1 MTTILY
7 HGNIYVRQ
15 GQFAEAL
22 LIEDNMIRRIGS
34 NEEILQE
41 APAEAERIDLA
52 GRTVLPGF
60 NDSHMHLQMVG
71 RDMQTVNLYGATS
84 IQEVIRRGRAFL
96 SEHPVPAGSVVN
108 GSGWNQDYFS
118 DEVRLLNRHDLDQ
131 ISTEHI
137 LIFSRACGHVLTANT
152 LAIETASVTAAT
164 PQPAGGH
171 FDTDADGSPNGIFRE
186 SANALIY
193 RLQPAEDL
201 PAILHSLNL
210 AMDYAASQGIT
221 SVQTMDVNS
230 NNTEIMLAAY
240 TEVLAER
247 PTLRV
252 YHQCNITTLDALHA
266 FAAKG
271 YLTGKVNGLQ
281 MIGPIKL
288 FMDGSLGA
296 RTALMRQPYAD
307 DPTTSGIQCVDQT
320 ELNQLVAEA
329 NQLGFQVTAH
339 AIGDGAIELILNAY
353 ESVQQVGQ
361 NPLRNGV
368 VHCQITDPAQLQRF
382 LSYDILAQVQPIF
395 LHYDLHIV
403 RERVGSTLADTSY
416 AFGSMQQMGIHV
428 SFGTDSPVEN
438 MNPFHNIY
446 CAVTRRDLNGSAP
459 YNPSEAYTVADAV
472 DAYTLGSAYVSFEEN
487 KKGRLQ
493 PGFLADLVV
502 LSDDIFS
509 IAPTEIKDIT
519 AVMTIVDGRIVYRV

>member
-7 HGNIYVRQ
+7 HGNIYVQQ
-15 GQFAEAL
+15 GHFVEAL
-22 LIEDNMIRRIGS
+22 LIENNLIQKIGS
-34 NEEILQE
+34 NEEVLNH
-41 APAEAERIDLA
+41 APQDATRIDLE

-84 IQEVIRRGRAFL
+84 ITEVIRRGRTFL

-118 DEVRLLNRHDLDQ
+118 DELRLLNRHDLDQ

-152 LAIETASVTAAT
+152 LAIQTAGVTAET
-164 PQPAGGH
+164 LQPTGGH
-171 FDTDADGSPNGIFRE
+171 FDTEADGTSNGIFRE
-186 SANALIY
+186 SANSLIY
-193 RLQPAEDL
+193 QLQPTENL
-201 PAILHSLNL
+201 SAIMHSLNL

-230 NNTEIMLAAY
+230 NNTELMLAAY
-240 TEVLAER
+240 TETLAER

-252 YHQCNITTLDALHA
+252 YHQCNITTMDALHA
-266 FAAKG
+266 FAVKG

-281 MIGPIKL
+281 TIGPIKL

-307 DPTTSGIQCVDQT
+307 DPSTSGIQCVDQA
-320 ELNQLVAEA
+320 ELNQLVAAA

-353 ESVQQVGQ
+353 ESALQVGQ

-368 VHCQITDPAQLQRF
+368 VHCQITDQAQLQRF
-382 LSYDILAQVQPIF
+382 LAYDILAQVQPIF

-403 RERVGSTLADTSY
+403 KERVGSKLADTSY
-416 AFGSMQQMGIHV
+416 AFGSMHQMGIHV

-459 YNPSEAYTVADAV
+459 YNPNEAYTVADAI
-472 DAYTLGSAYVSFEEN
+472 DAYTVGSAYVSFEEN

-502 LSDDIFS
+502 LSDDIFN
-509 IAPTEIKDIT
+509 IEPAEIKEMT
-519 AVMTIVDGRIVYRV
+519 AMMTMVDGRIVYRV

>member
-7 HGNIYVRQ
+7 HGNIYVQQ
-15 GQFAEAL
+15 GQFVEAL
-22 LIEDNMIRRIGS
+22 LIEDNLIQMIGS
-34 NEEILQE
+34 NEEVLNH
-41 APAEAERIDLA
+41 APKGVTRIDLE

-71 RDMQTVNLYGATS
+71 RDMQTVNLYGAAS
-84 IQEVIRRGRAFL
+84 IDEVIRRGRAFL
-96 SEHPVPAGSVVN
+96 SEHPVPAGSILN

-137 LIFSRACGHVLTANT
+137 LIFTRACGHVLTANT
-152 LAIETASVTAAT
+152 LAIQTAGVTAET
-164 PQPAGGH
+164 LQPTSGH
-171 FDTDADGSPNGIFRE
+171 FDTEADGTSNGIFRE
-186 SANALIY
+186 SANSLIY
-193 RLQPAEDL
+193 RLQPTENLA
-201 PAILHSLNL
+201 AIMHSLNL

-230 NNTEIMLAAY
+230 NNTETMLAAY
-240 TEVLAER
+240 TETLAER

-252 YHQCNITTLDALHA
+252 YHQCNITTMDALHA

-271 YLTGKVNGLQ
+271 HLTGKVSGLQ
-281 MIGPIKL
+281 TIGPIKL

-307 DPTTSGIQCVDQT
+307 DPSTSGIQCVDQA

-329 NQLGFQVTAH
+329 NHLGFQVTAH

-353 ESVQQVGQ
+353 DVALQNGQ

-368 VHCQITDPAQLQRF
+368 VHCQITDPVQLLRF
-382 LSYDILAQVQPIF
+382 LANDILAQVQPIF

-403 RERVGSTLADTSY
+403 RERVGSQLADTSY
-416 AFGSMQQMGIHV
+416 AFGSMHQMGIHV

-459 YNPSEAYTVADAV
+459 YNLSEGYTVADAI
-472 DAYTLGSAYVSFEEN
+472 DAYTIESAYVSFEEN

-493 PGFLADLVV
+493 PGFLADLV
-502 LSDDIFS
+502 
-509 IAPTEIKDIT
+509 
-519 AVMTIVDGRIVYRV
+519 